1 MATAPA
7 FVKIIRGGRQGVFAV
22 TRYLREDA
30 NGIEPADPTDI
41 APERVAALMVVLE
54 RAGGITISGDGTRP
68 APGRE
73 AEWLTEHLG
82 RGEHRTGAVGAI
94 ITVGKSLSI
103 LAEADPDIYA
113 IVADALSEAS
123 ATYAHYMIE
132 HTQIQRKKDGKIYTV
147 PVDPDS
153 LRAVE
158 WLHSYSAAGD
168 AHLHAHLLISTS
180 VRAKGDDRPRA
191 LDTRHYLEK
200 VAPMAGAAAR
210 ATLVR
215 VLRERGIEVDP
226 LTLELAG
233 LTQKEHDLL
242 TKFSQMRSIIQD
254 YESTGM
260 TSDTAWQ
267 AARQGVKGD
276 LTHPVNT
283 DADTEQVD
291 RVHEAVAD
299 WLAQSWTI
307 DGPDGPMV
315 VKISK
320 AEALEHALDGLVK
333 TPEGRKAVC
342 AYQDQRS
349 GGAWSELVA
358 ALEVTRSRKHEY
370 TLEGLAEALEQA
382 TDAGQTITPQALAGH
397 AHVISTSLGLDEGV
411 VNDYLAKRFI
421 RVPGRRGLVAAATVK
436 ADLALVD
443 EARAVMVPA
452 IDAGE
457 ALTQKE
463 GLNII
468 NGVAGAGKTSAA
480 MQAAEETWAAEQGS
494 IWILS
499 RNAKT
504 ADDLGREIRT
514 AVWKADGDPQRVK
527 SMPLADPRWRG
538 KIQPGDRVVVD
549 EYALTERDALMEL
562 VRAAETCPVTLL
574 GDPHQ
579 QRAIGTPTAAV
590 ALAKLA
596 EEMGQ
601 PNLTDTRRCEAW
613 RDLHDNLRAAPTN
626 EAARKRAVQAVDIC
640 DVDSIEEAARL
651 AAESNE
657 TLFTISNAL
666 AAQAARGILGEVEG
680 ASVTVRHGVRV
691 GIDNQ
696 VVFRQIVRDDR
707 RHIIGRT
714 GEMARVEAVSDHYV
728 TLLVGDK
735 GRREMMPL
743 DVARNALAAGQAMT
757 IDAAQ
762 GVTVERAAVI
772 LTGDEDSSA
781 LYTGLTRGIKSP
793 KIYRLRT
800 GEATEEARMQDE
812 DKRSAQDVVYDVLG
826 RTDRWSVLDL
836 SADQA
841 FNVAGQLQMNGHS
854 DLARNL
860 LTQPTIGRT
869 IDRQRLEDEARERE
883 REKKHQAKKEKLRNW
898 PELKREAPAP
908 REKQRPTP
916 PAEPASRS
924 KAERPRPRP
933 KEKPYTSP
941 EVLAQLA
948 HSKNPEVREAVAK
961 NPYTPSE
968 ILTELVKDEVAEVRW
983 AARNNPNAPPEIGLS
998 RDVPMPSPGLGS
1010 AGMGLEIDF

>member
-1 MATAPA
+1 MTAVAMATAPS
-7 FVKIIRGGRQGVFAV
+7 FVRLIKGGRQGVFAV

-41 APERVAALMVVLE
+41 APERVAALMAVLE
-54 RAGGITISGDGTRP
+54 RADGITISGDGTRP

-73 AEWLTEHLG
+73 AEWLTESLG
-82 RGEHRTGAVGAI
+82 RGEHRTGALGAI

-103 LAEADPDIYA
+103 LAESDPDIYA
-113 IVADALSEAS
+113 IVAEALNEAS

-132 HTQIQRKKDGKIYTV
+132 HSQIQRKKDGKIYTV
-147 PVDPDS
+147 PVDPSS

-168 AHLHAHLLISTS
+168 AHLHAHVLISTS
-180 VRAKGDDRPRA
+180 VRAEGDDRPRA
-191 LDTRHYLEK
+191 LDTRHFLEK

-215 VLRERGIEVDP
+215 VLREHGIEVDP

-242 TKFSQMRSIIQD
+242 TKFSQMRDIIQD
-254 YESTGM
+254 YESHGM
-260 TSDTAWQ
+260 TGDTAWR

-276 LTHPVNT
+276 PSHPVNT
-283 DADTEQVD
+283 DADTDQVG

-299 WLAQSWTI
+299 WLDQSWTI
-307 DGPDGPMV
+307 EGPDGPMV

-320 AEALEHALDGLVK
+320 AEALEHALDGLIK

-349 GGAWSELVA
+349 GGAWGELVA

-370 TLEGLAEALEQA
+370 TLEGLTQALELA
-382 TDAGQTITPQALAGH
+382 TDAGQTITPAALAGH
-397 AHVISTSLGLDEGV
+397 AHVISASLDLDEVV
-411 VNDYLAKRFI
+411 VNDYLVKRFI
-421 RVPGRRGLVAAATVK
+421 RVPGRRGLVAAATVE

-443 EARAVMVPA
+443 GARAVMVPA

-457 ALTQKE
+457 ALTHRV
-463 GLNII
+463 GLTVV
-468 NGVAGAGKTSAA
+468 NGVAGAGKTTAA
-480 MQAAEETWAAEQGS
+480 MQAAGETWAGETGR
-494 IWILS
+494 IFVLS
-499 RNAKT
+499 RNRKT
-504 ADDLGREIRT
+504 ADDLGGAIRT
-514 AVWKADGDPQRVK
+514 AIRDADGDPKRVK
-527 SMPLADPRWRG
+527 SMPLADPTWQTEIER
-538 KIQPGDRVVVD
+538 GDRVVVD
-549 EYALTERDALMEL
+549 EYALAERDALQTL
-562 VRAAETCPVTLL
+562 VHLAETCPVTLL
-574 GDPHQ
+574 GDAHQ

-596 EEMGQ
+596 GEMGQ
-601 PNLTDTRRCEAW
+601 PQLTDSKRCEEW
-613 RDLHDNLRAAPTN
+613 RELHDDLRAAPTD
-626 EAARKRAVQAVDIC
+626 EEARKRAVQALDIC
-640 DVDSIEEAARL
+640 DVESVEEAARL
-651 AAESNE
+651 AAVANE
-657 TLFTISNAL
+657 TLLTISNAL

-680 ASVTVRHGVRV
+680 ATVTVRYGVRV

-707 RHIIGRT
+707 RHIIGQT

-735 GRREMMPL
+735 GRREMMSL
-743 DVARNALAAGQAMT
+743 DVARSALAAGQAMT

-772 LTGDEDSSA
+772 LTGDEDSNA
-781 LYTGLTRGIKSP
+781 LYTGLARSKKSP
-793 KIYRLRT
+793 KIYRLRPE
-800 GEATEEARMQDE
+800 EATEATRMQDE
-812 DKRSAQDVVYDVLG
+812 DERSAQDVVYEVLG

-836 SADQA
+836 DADQA
-841 FNVAGQLQMNGHS
+841 LHVAGQLQMNGHG
-854 DLARNL
+854 DLAQNL
-860 LTQPTIGRT
+860 LLQPIIQRT
-869 IDRQRLEDEARERE
+869 TDRQRIEDEARERE
-883 REKKHQAKKEKLRNW
+883 REKERQAKKEKLRNW

-908 REKQRPTP
+908 AP
-916 PAEPASRS
+916 PAPTRPS
-924 KAERPRPRP
+924 KREAERPRPTP

-941 EVLAQLA
+941 EILAQLA
-948 HSKNPEVREAVAK
+948 QSEKPEVREAVAK
-961 NPYTPSE
+961 NPYTPPE
-968 ILTELVKDEVAEVRW
+968 VLAQLAQDEVQDVRW

-998 RDVPMPSPGLGS
+998 RDVPMPSPGLGTS
-1010 AGMGLEIDF
+1010 GAGLEIGF